1 MHSQFFQNETKIN
14 IFRNSKVS
22 KALEGIG
29 MPLHEVQFNY
39 RVSYNEYTLI
49 TGCHVIN
56 TL

>member
-22 KALEGIG
+22 KALEEIG